1 MKHPTQ
7 LLKIFLITSWLF
19 ACTNIP
25 TSVQPIPTEVASPT
39 IASTSTLP
47 QSDSSIQMMIIAMPQ
62 MHKDRAAHTAT
73 RLSNGTV
80 LFVGGFTNGEQALNS
95 AEIFDPETNFF
106 LPTGAM
112 SVTRQSHTATLLP
125 DGKVLIAGGFNGDYL
140 KSTEVYDPATGLFTP
155 SGEMKIARSGHI
167 AIMLNNG
174 KVLIAGGTGEGWT
187 FLESA
192 ELYNPEAG
200 TFSLTGS
207 MTVPRES
214 HTATLLPNGNVLI
227 TGGHQGRRTNIVIYD
242 SAELYDSVTGIFS
255 ETGKM
260 TAKRQKHDAT
270 LLVDGRVFVSG
281 GSDERDSEGA
291 YRSTEIY
298 DPNFAT
304 FTSAGEMYAARY
316 KHTGTSLLLKNGQIF
331 LIGGANT
338 AEVFDPQ
345 RGKFSKITESVG
357 ATRLFATTTLLLD
370 GSVLY
375 AGGYGANITSNTTT
389 WILKFAPAPAPV
401 TQTVSPQD
409 NKQ

>member
-1 MKHPTQ
+1 MT
-7 LLKIFLITSWLF
+7 
-19 ACTNIP
+19 
-25 TSVQPIPTEVASPT
+25 
-39 IASTSTLP
+39 
-47 QSDSSIQMMIIAMPQ
+47 
-62 MHKDRAAHTAT
+62 
-73 RLSNGTV
+73 
-80 LFVGGFTNGEQALNS
+80 
-95 AEIFDPETNFF
+95 
-106 LPTGAM
+106 
-112 SVTRQSHTATLLP
+112 VTRQSHTATLLP

-192 ELYNPEAG
+192 ELYDPESG
-200 TFSLTGS
+200 TFSLTES

-214 HTATLLPNGNVLI
+214 HTATHLPNGNVLI

-242 SAELYDSVTGIFS
+242 SAELYDPITGTFS

-260 TAKRQKHDAT
+260 TVKRHKHDAT
-270 LLVDGRVFVSG
+270 LLADGRVFISG
-281 GSDERDSEGA
+281 GSDELDSEGA

-298 DPNFAT
+298 DPISGA
-304 FTSAGEMYAARY
+304 FTSAGEMVAARY
-316 KHTGTSLLLKNGQIF
+316 KHNGTSLLLNNGLIL
-331 LIGGANT
+331 LIGGANS

-370 GSVLY
+370 GSLLY

-389 WILKFAPAPAPV
+389 WILKFAP
-401 TQTVSPQD
+401 
-409 NKQ
+409 